1 MNGNPQIFIKVMDRV
16 TDRVSILL
24 CRLLLSYLV
33 KYREDGN
40 DFVGLVKPNILIVK
54 DFICCTETF

>member
-1 MNGNPQIFIKVMDRV
+1 MDRV